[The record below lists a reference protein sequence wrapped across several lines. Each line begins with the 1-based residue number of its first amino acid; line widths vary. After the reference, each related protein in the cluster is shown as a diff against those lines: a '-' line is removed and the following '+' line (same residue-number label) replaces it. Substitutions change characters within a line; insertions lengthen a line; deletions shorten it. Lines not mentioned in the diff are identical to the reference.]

1 MEKNKDNWI
10 SIENATIDY
19 VFNSNIDNVNSIH
32 CDTRDFYILFSTWSK
47 KSQSYKIKYP
57 NSIINKNEI
66 INFLKELN
74 NKTKDKIEELNEWRY
89 ITNNKEKLS
98 TDNWRYKYIRM
109 YKINID
115 EFVVLD
121 AYENPIDYK
130 SLLENAKRID

>member
-10 SIENATIDY
+10 SIDNATIDY
-19 VFNSNIDNVNSIH
+19 VFNSNIDNINSIH
-32 CDTRDFYILFSTWSK
+32 CDTRDFYILFATWSK

-74 NKTKDKIEELNEWRY
+74 NKTKDKIEKLNEWRY

-98 TDNWRYKYIRM
+98 ADNWRYKYIRM
-109 YKINID
+109 YKININ